1 MTSESSPS
9 APAGAR
15 QLLTIVNPCYNEEG
29 NVREM
34 YQAIREL
41 FAGPLARYD
50 YEHIFIDNASR
61 DKTASILR
69 ELAAKDSRV
78 KVILNTRNFGHVR
91 SPHHALLRSSGDA
104 VIGLA
109 CDFQDPPSLIPE
121 FVSRW
126 EQGAKVVMAVKSG
139 SDESFLFAGV
149 RSFYYRLVARLSSIE
164 IVKNATGFG
173 LYDKAFI
180 DVLRRIDDPYPYFR
194 GLVSDIGY
202 PVTTIP
208 FHRPSRKRGFTKN
221 NFYTL
226 YDVAMLGI
234 TNHSKVPLRI
244 ATMAGFAMG
253 TVSLL
258 VAMGYLVAKLLFW
271 YQFTVGIAPLII
283 SLFFF
288 SSVQLFFIGILGEYI
303 GSIHTYVQKRP
314 LVIESESINF
324 DRPSPE
330 SLIPVASPASINN
343 QTAPRVDQQAADHP
357 RTT

>member
-1 MTSESSPS
+1 MNSESPPPPW
-9 APAGAR
+9 APGELR
-15 QLLTIVNPCYNEEG
+15 KLLTVVTPCYNEEG

-34 YQAIREL
+34 YEAIRGL
-41 FAGPLARYD
+41 FSEPLARYD
-50 YEHIFIDNASR
+50 YEHIFIDNASS

-69 ELAAKDSRV
+69 ELAAKDTRV

-91 SPHHALLRSSGDA
+91 SPYYAILKSSGEA

-109 CDFQDPPSLIPE
+109 ADFQDPPALIPQ
-121 FVSRW
+121 FVEKW
-126 EQGAKVVMAVKSG
+126 EAGAKVVMAVKSG
-139 SDESFLFAGV
+139 ADETFLFASL
-149 RSFYYRLVARLSSIE
+149 RSLYYRLVTRLSSVE
-164 IVKNATGFG
+164 LVKDATGFG
-173 LYDKAFI
+173 LYDKAII

-194 GLVSDIGY
+194 GLLSDIGY

-208 FHRPSRKRGFTKN
+208 YHRPQRKRGFTKN

-258 VAMGYLVAKLLFW
+258 VAIGYLVAKLLFW
-271 YQFTVGIAPLII
+271 YSFTVGVAPIII

-288 SSVQLFFIGILGEYI
+288 SSVQLFFIGIIGEYI
-303 GSIHTYVQKRP
+303 GAIHTYVQKRP
-314 LVIESESINF
+314 LVIENESINF
-324 DRPSPE
+324 DAPAAPLPSSALPTT
-330 SLIPVASPASINN
+330 AIN
-343 QTAPRVDQQAADHP
+343 D
-357 RTT
+357 